1 MTELE
6 RIQMEIDKDL
16 INLGLLT
23 PKDDTAEA
31 GSNDALVYHKPSV
44 VAPVFSHPAFEESA
58 PFAEEAKA
66 DAPAI
71 PEPATPR
78 KTEEDYPGFY
88 RETIKQPPFPIK
100 PRMSWRKRLVLVCLV
115 CTLGTGTLGMGI
127 GAAAVTA
134 DFFWLGGINRVK
146 AGENL
151 ADYFESG
158 VESTRYVFSNADN
171 AREGT
176 LSDMVR
182 LMEPSVVSVSS
193 TFKVENEFYSQF
205 QGENVG
211 NASGIIF
218 REDARNVYIATN
230 YHVVGGATDVAVS
243 IAGGASVQAEP
254 VGMNSEAD
262 LAVIS
267 VRKSELKRV
276 GVDGIVIAAFGDSDN
291 MDVGDTVIAI
301 GNALGAGNIAT
312 QGIISAK
319 EKVIPVEGRTLTVL
333 QTDAAINFG
342 NSGGALFN
350 IRGEVIGINSAKLMS
365 YSVEGMGY
373 SISSNIALPILED
386 LMQTS
391 SRPQLGIMGGTLTAE
406 AAEQFGL
413 TDIPLMGVLVSSV
426 IPGMGAERA
435 GIQAG
440 DVITGF
446 NGTSIFNFEQLKA
459 AIRECEIG
467 DTAQVNVLR
476 DGKLIKLSVHL
487 DATEQ
492 QGFTG

>member
-1 MTELE
+1 
-6 RIQMEIDKDL
+6 
-16 INLGLLT
+16 
-23 PKDDTAEA
+23 
-31 GSNDALVYHKPSV
+31 
-44 VAPVFSHPAFEESA
+44 
-58 PFAEEAKA
+58 
-66 DAPAI
+66 
-71 PEPATPR
+71 
-78 KTEEDYPGFY
+78 
-88 RETIKQPPFPIK
+88 
-100 PRMSWRKRLVLVCLV
+100 MSWRKRLVLVCLI
-115 CTLGTGTLGMGI
+115 CTLGTGTLGLGI
-127 GAAAVTA
+127 GAAAVFA
-134 DFFWLGGINRVK
+134 DHIWLGGITREK
-146 AGENL
+146 TGENFIG
-151 ADYFESG
+151 YFDSG
-158 VESTRYVFSNADN
+158 VESTHYVFSNADN

-193 TFKVENEFYSQF
+193 TFVVEDEFYRQF
-205 QGENVG
+205 QEENVG

-230 YHVVGGATDVAVS
+230 YHVVGGATDVSVS
-243 IAGGASVQAEP
+243 ISGGRTVKAEP
-254 VGMNSEAD
+254 VGMNPEAD

-267 VRKSELKRV
+267 VSKSDLKRA
-276 GVDGIVIAAFGDSDN
+276 GIDSIVIAGFGDSDT

-301 GNALGAGNIAT
+301 GNALGEGNIAT

-319 EKVIPVEGRTLTVL
+319 EKIIPVEGRTLTVL

-406 AAEQFGL
+406 AAAEFGL
-413 TDIPLMGVLVSSV
+413 NDIPLMGVLVTSV

-446 NGTSIFNFEQLKA
+446 NGSSIFNFEQLKA
-459 AIRECEIG
+459 AIRECKIG

-476 DGKLIKLSVHL
+476 EGRLTKLSVHL